1 MEALLA
7 GFGLS
12 FSLILA
18 IGAQNAFVLR
28 QGLRQEHVFWV
39 CFTCAV
45 SDALLILAGVFG
57 FAILVQK
64 TPGLEQV
71 MRYAGSAFLI
81 VYGARSF
88 WAAWHTSNALQPSEQ
103 TPKSL
108 WATVLTCLAIT
119 WLNPHVYLDTV
130 VLIGTV
136 STNFESNK
144 ATFAVGAMFASLV
157 FFFTLGYGAVLLR
170 SFFAKPRAWRLLEI
184 LVGLVMW
191 GIAAKLLLN

>member
-39 CFTCAV
+39 CFICAV

-64 TPGLEQV
+64 TPGLEPL

-88 WAAWHTSNALQPSEQ
+88 WAAWRTSNALQPSEQ
-103 TPKSL
+103 VPKSL
-108 WATVLTCLAIT
+108 WATALTCLAIT

-136 STNFESNK
+136 ATHFENNK
-144 ATFAVGAMFASLV
+144 GAFAVGAMFASLA
-157 FFFTLGYGAVLLR
+157 FFFALGYGAVLLR
-170 SFFAKPRAWRLLEI
+170 PFFAKPRSWRLLEI

-191 GIAAKLLLN
+191 AIAAKLLLG

>member
-88 WAAWHTSNALQPSEQ
+88 WAAWHTSNALKPSEQ
-103 TPKSL
+103 APKSL

-136 STNFESNK
+136 STSFESNK
-144 ATFAVGAMFASLV
+144 AIFAVGAMFASLV

-170 SFFAKPRAWRLLEI
+170 PFFAKPRAWRLLEI
-184 LVGLVMW
+184 FVGLVMW
-191 GIAAKLLLN
+191 AIAAKLLLS

>member
-39 CFTCAV
+39 CFICAV

-64 TPGLEQV
+64 TPGLEPL

-103 TPKSL
+103 APKSL

-136 STNFESNK
+136 STHFENNK
-144 ATFAVGAMFASLV
+144 GAFAVGAMCASLS
-157 FFFTLGYGAVLLR
+157 FFFALGYGAVLLR
-170 SFFAKPRAWRLLEI
+170 PFFAKPRSWRLLEVF
-184 LVGLVMW
+184 VGLVMW
-191 GIAAKLLLN
+191 AIAAKLLLG